1 MNFKGEEK
9 IHTIPGAIISIL
21 LSIFLLYTAA
31 QAIIAM
37 LSFEEVTIENFTI
50 EQNEKTMDEK
60 SIYMTEQYFEIAI
73 GFLPFVG
80 FGDQVL
86 IASDP
91 RLVKI
96 EIIMRSDENY
106 SGNTKDEILALEA
119 CKENSFY

>member
-80 FGDQVL
+80 EQVL
-86 IASDP
+86 FASDP

-96 EIIMRSDENY
+96 EIIIRSDENF
-106 SGNTKDEILALEA
+106 SGTP
-119 CKENSFY
+119 